1 MTGRLPGTS
10 PQQQQPRPQ
19 QQQQQPQA
27 GHNNNNN
34 NNVQLNI
41 PGLGNINVPA
51 GAGLNININ
60 NNNNNNNNNVVRA
73 TLVQAAEANIF
84 TIPPMW
90 KRIVA
95 ELLDF
100 MILFVLKVFRIRKR
114 ESSLMNE
121 SLLTTCLRLKLDH
134 LPTSCLLRH
143 SSQNFSF

>member
-1 MTGRLPGTS
+1 MGRLPGTS
-10 PQQQQPRPQ
+10 PQQQQARPQ
-19 QQQQQPQA
+19 QQQQQQQQA
-27 GHNNNNN
+27 GHNNNN

-51 GAGLNININ
+51 GAGLNINI
-60 NNNNNNNNNVVRA
+60 NNNNNNNVVRA

-100 MILFVLKVFRIRKR
+100 MILFVLKVFSSRLGER
-114 ESSLMNE
+114 ENPL
-121 SLLTTCLRLKLDH
+121 
-134 LPTSCLLRH
+134 
-143 SSQNFSF
+143 

>member
-1 MTGRLPGTS
+1 MAGRLPGTS

-19 QQQQQPQA
+19 QQQQQQA
-27 GHNNNNN
+27 GHNNNN

-51 GAGLNININ
+51 GAGLNINI
-60 NNNNNNNNNVVRA
+60 NNNNNNNVVRA

-100 MILFVLKVFRIRKR
+100 MILFVLKVFSSRLGER
-114 ESSLMNE
+114 ESSLMKV
-121 SLLTTCLRLKLDH
+121 SLLTTTEIGLLVHKLS
-134 LPTSCLLRH
+134 P
-143 SSQNFSF
+143 

>member
-1 MTGRLPGTS
+1 MAGRLPGTS

-19 QQQQQPQA
+19 QQQQQQQA

-51 GAGLNININ
+51 GAGLNINI
-60 NNNNNNNNNVVRA
+60 NNNNNNVVRA

-100 MILFVLKVFRIRKR
+100 MILFVLKVIVISSRLGER
-114 ESSLMNE
+114 ENAL
-121 SLLTTCLRLKLDH
+121 
-134 LPTSCLLRH
+134 
-143 SSQNFSF
+143 

>member
-10 PQQQQPRPQ
+10 PQQQQARPQ
-19 QQQQQPQA
+19 QQQQ
-27 GHNNNNN
+27 

-51 GAGLNININ
+51 GAGLNINI
-60 NNNNNNNNNVVRA
+60 NNNNNNVVRA

-100 MILFVLKVFRIRKR
+100 MILFVLKVFSSRLR
-114 ESSLMNE
+114 EREKEPSMVKG
-121 SLLTTCLRLKLDH
+121 SLLLAFY
-134 LPTSCLLRH
+134 LLFIAAGYQR
-143 SSQNFSF
+143 SSVVGLFMQTFG

>member
-19 QQQQQPQA
+19 QQQQQQA
-27 GHNNNNN
+27 GL

-41 PGLGNINVPA
+41 PGLANINVPA
-51 GAGLNININ
+51 GAGLNINI
-60 NNNNNNNNNVVRA
+60 NNNNNNVVRA

-100 MILFVLKVFRIRKR
+100 MILFVLKVFRSRLGER
-114 ESSLMNE
+114 ENPL
-121 SLLTTCLRLKLDH
+121 
-134 LPTSCLLRH
+134 
-143 SSQNFSF
+143 

>member
-1 MTGRLPGTS
+1 MIFGPHAT
-10 PQQQQPRPQ
+10 PQ
-19 QQQQQPQA
+19 QQQQQQA
-27 GHNNNNN
+27 GHNNN

-51 GAGLNININ
+51 GAGLNINI
-60 NNNNNNNNNVVRA
+60 NNNNNNVVRA

-100 MILFVLKVFRIRKR
+100 MILFVLKVFSSRLGER
-114 ESSLMNE
+114 ESSLMKV
-121 SLLTTCLRLKLDH
+121 SLLTTTEIGLLVHKLS
-134 LPTSCLLRH
+134 P
-143 SSQNFSF
+143 